1 MRRQT
6 PFGGV
11 VLMGIDHLIADVFE
25 WTSGFVSGLA

>member
-11 VLMGIDHLIADVFE
+11 LMSIDHLIADVFE
-25 WTSGFVSGLA
+25 WTSGNWCTR